1 MMNKKIAEYFNGLQ
15 VDLIHISQ
23 AFAVDNKSP
32 QIEPVHIFRAL
43 LHKSAGLVNYIEDSL
58 NEDYY
63 YLIDWCD
70 IHIQQCDKSPYPM
83 KKAEFSRDS
92 QNVIK
97 EAISLEE
104 QYGTETHK
112 LEFLLTALVSPGVGF
127 SSEQLKTM
135 PLSREKVLSFISKNV
150 KNTVNSSKEIRPS
163 ANDRKSQNVYYNSL
177 FDATN
182 DVEIIDMENDLRS
195 LVEILARKDRAN
207 ALIVGDTG
215 VGKTSLIRKL
225 TDNLT
230 KGELPASISTIQPYE
245 LDLIALSQGV
255 SYKGEMEDRFK
266 SVIDELSDISQP
278 VLVIENFYRLGET
291 SSPLNAILPSIK
303 KILSNN
309 TIQFICTSSIDGY
322 TKNLEKDRELTAY
335 FEKISLEAPTEE
347 EAIGILD
354 SKKTIYEQYH
364 NITLDGDVIPEIVR
378 LAKRYM
384 PERNL
389 PASAIDLLDRSMASV
404 KIEKEMEQTTNDESN
419 TIILK
424 KDEIRNV
431 VAKMTGIPMGNIQSE
446 ERQRLS
452 SAEDILHKRVVGQNH
467 AIKSILDAVF
477 ESRSGLN
484 KKGQPIGSFFFL
496 GPTGTGKTE
505 LAKSLAEFLF
515 NDDTSILRFDMSEY
529 KEEHS
534 VALLYGAP
542 PGYVGYE
549 EGGLLVNQIRQHP
562 YSVVLFD
569 EIEKALRS
577 VFDLF
582 LQILYE
588 GKLHDRLG
596 RVGDFSN
603 ALIIFTSNIG
613 SDYIFKSFGEGHV
626 PTHDQMLEVMQGQ
639 FRPEFLARLTEI
651 VPFSPITPEMI
662 DRIFDIHI
670 QNLLKMLREQN
681 ISLTIDESA
690 RKYVTKVGFNAHYG
704 ARPILGIIR
713 KEIRRPLSKLIISG
727 DINSGDRVTMKYN
740 EETKEIA
747 WDIETPD

>member
-354 SKKTIYEQYH
+354 SKKSIYEQYH

-582 LQILYE
+582 LQILDE

>member
-322 TKNLEKDRELTAY
+322 TKNLEKDRELTTY

-562 YSVVLFD
+562 YSVV
-569 EIEKALRS
+569 S
-577 VFDLF
+577 
-582 LQILYE
+582 QIWI
-588 GKLHDRLG
+588 
-596 RVGDFSN
+596 
-603 ALIIFTSNIG
+603 AIC
-613 SDYIFKSFGEGHV
+613 DYLLLVIAKKV
-626 PTHDQMLEVMQGQ
+626 Y
-639 FRPEFLARLTEI
+639 R
-651 VPFSPITPEMI
+651 I
-662 DRIFDIHI
+662 D
-670 QNLLKMLREQN
+670 QNLYILSAAIGKVLFERKPLGELFVKPKRPQN
-681 ISLTIDESA
+681 DYDNSQLTLWEDFF
-690 RKYVTKVGFNAHYG
+690 GQ
-704 ARPILGIIR
+704 
-713 KEIRRPLSKLIISG
+713 
-727 DINSGDRVTMKYN
+727 
-740 EETKEIA
+740 
-747 WDIETPD
+747 

>member
-1 MMNKKIAEYFNGLQ
+1 MMNKKITEYFDGLQ
-15 VDLIHISQ
+15 VDLVHISQ
-23 AFAVDNKSP
+23 SFAVDNKSP

-43 LHKSAGLVNYIEDSL
+43 LHKSAGLVNYIEDCL
-58 NEDYY
+58 DEDYY

-582 LQILYE
+582 LQILDE

>member
-1 MMNKKIAEYFNGLQ
+1 MMNKKIAEYFDGLQ

-104 QYGTETHK
+104 QYGTETLK

-135 PLSREKVLSFISKNV
+135 PLSREKVLSYISKNV

-230 KGELPASISTIQPYE
+230 KGELPASINSIQPYE

-569 EIEKALRS
+569 EIEKAHRS

-582 LQILYE
+582 LQILDE

-727 DINSGDRVTMKYN
+727 DINSGDRITMKYN